1 MFRRSRFSVRPNVS
15 TAGRSAST
23 PQEATPANQEASE
36 ALREAGDSNNAS
48 ALTDK
53 PDITLSEKAATSG
66 EQNVDGTSSS
76 AAVQRR
82 KRFSVK
88 PKVAP
93 GRPSALS
100 RTPKSPVK
108 AVSQTSVDC
117 SCVGLDK
124 PTASSQT
131 GTTATPKGLQS
142 PRRRR
147 PSEDSKLPKIQPKP
161 TSISL
166 DSSEPSAVSP
176 AIHSVE
182 QTHLPADSS
191 KQSENISD
199 RQVKE
204 APPRPPDRPS
214 IPGKECTEL
223 SEKAKTLVSSKT
235 VPSLTPSALSLSR
248 LLNDPSDVQR
258 LVKAQKLRDLLREE
272 SRKEKK
278 LKKAKACPKV
288 FNLDPAK
295 MTMRDLIHYLPT
307 SNPMTSGVEE
317 LTQENETVLP
327 PSPGREAS
335 PEQAQEPEVL
345 PNTMGNTEEEE
356 EEAEEEQEEALM
368 VPQVKVAEDGSL
380 IIDEESLTVEVQRAK
395 GPNPA
400 ENRDPIFE
408 RGSTTT
414 YSSFRKLNH
423 GKRWT
428 SEETDMFFLALSMVG
443 TDFSMICQL
452 FPHRAR
458 SEIKNKFKK
467 EERENAWRID
477 KAIRERRKLDIE
489 YFSKLLEKILEY
501 QKSKKKLRSVAEK
514 KSSQKGKRKTKAKK
528 SGKKLSDV
536 EEEDEEDEDGKEV
549 LGLEEEEEEGEKEN
563 EDLCNDG
570 EIPVSDAKTKRG
582 KRKKRQIALDEEP
595 NDKRTKQVST
605 EQGEDGVHEDPEAE
619 LPDNHKDSDTS
630 EKTQNANTAKDTAI
644 KPAKLSRGRASKPLL
659 PLGRKWGKKPSPC
672 TAAKSTSLDEEDES
686 VNKDASSLSQASR
699 EPVGDDIS
707 SEEEEDAIVKPPR
720 PTRCGRVPKPI
731 KPLTY
736 PAKDEVHSSAS
747 ESTPASAAGSTAS
760 AAKPKSKQ
768 AAKKRILPQPDLAPK
783 SKKCK
788 LVTLTASQTEFSDED
803 SHQWQDEEVE
813 EVELA
818 GSPSKDSS
826 APVFVPAGL
835 HTPRPEIKE
844 VDETIAELDIL
855 ATMPDVL
862 GISQDALCPD
872 SACEQAQHETGS
884 AEPCEHQLD
893 LLIDVIEFISSE
905 HAEVSEDQSY
915 NEAAQTLLTIGNL
928 THVSQSEQ
936 NQVDI
941 LDHVTGMTSADVNE
955 TTHLEKELVSDAA
968 VQEESATPSV
978 STFDQEV
985 TQTLE
990 TTATVEQQV
999 SKTVSDEMAVKTS
1012 DEPHPE
1018 SSNKSTPQTKRGHVS
1033 KIKPKPN
1040 LGRASRTAQ
1049 SKSQPQIS
1057 AAGAAEESHTESP
1070 NIKDCSPALLKA
1082 DISSAEVK
1090 LTAEPSESQPDIV
1103 GVESG
1108 AEVQFQSRSFSE
1120 STFEPRRDQATRE
1133 TKSLSEPTDEK
1144 LTSHVEP
1151 FETGFKD
1158 PPISESFIT
1167 EVEEELSSIVSPA
1180 KESSDRPPMGETH
1193 AGELSVTEK
1202 GESEVTNTC
1211 QSRRSRLQKVKPK
1224 PNLSQTSRTVRS
1236 KPQITIHVEERGSI
1250 SDPTFHRKAE
1260 PSCTT
1265 SEEQVQSPDLD
1276 SAKPLLNIGS
1286 APTPTICGQLSTNK
1300 EKKSDAESQQST
1312 QENQNSESQFE
1323 HGKQPSSDKGSTSE
1337 FTLEKMTSHVE
1348 TTKSS
1353 CDKVVT
1359 THSALTVSQVGQGTN
1374 VDSAPVQEGSDQ
1386 PPVFTTSAEEQP
1398 IIQKEGEVQGEASTS
1413 QLRKTRLP
1421 KFKPKPNLLQTSRTA
1436 RSKPQTTKQPEER
1449 DPIPMQDP
1457 KSHKQSRCL
1466 TTEDERTRP
1475 SFSASPEKHVESVD
1489 PVLPTTTDGRP
1500 DLGAV
1505 ITDCGPSQYQNSESE
1520 FDLKENQVTND
1531 TKSSSEPTEEKVQSC
1546 VETAKS
1552 VFNNSAT
1559 SDLAISK
1566 VEQEPCTESEPR
1578 QQSAEKPPCVSH
1590 PEDLPVRQKEV
1601 NKDITTSQ
1609 SRRSRMQK
1617 VKPKPNLAQSSRIS
1631 RCKPQTVKPAL
1642 EKDLSPTSNMRSP
1655 EKTTAEVEPQ
1665 PACTPSSEKLSE
1677 NTDPASVLKPSIN
1690 IVSSST
1696 LSEELSTNEESSLTN
1711 VRLDLGAATTD
1722 QSSPENLNLSAS
1734 QFELSRDQVS
1744 YETKSASDPEKNMP
1758 CITTSMSSCKNVV
1771 TPDSAVAVSQAGEA
1785 DDAESASLQVSS
1797 VHQAVPV
1804 APVQQSPLNQ
1814 EKREAEAASQLR
1826 SRLQKVK
1833 PKPNL
1838 PQTPRTMQSNSQS
1851 TKDPVIH
1858 TQAVEKTRSQT
1869 CVSESSDYRMKDAE
1883 AQPSCSPTSP
1893 EKSNEF
1899 KSPDTYS
1906 VSEPSPKSGSSNK
1919 CRKEISSA
1927 EKEKTDAVCG
1937 SMSSSV
1943 SLEQNI
1949 PQRLRRFPKVKP
1961 KPNLGS
1967 SSRITQTKLQPADVS
1982 KPAEHV
1988 DTVSNIASAQDPE
2001 DNNDAQKSVKM
2012 SEKNLTSGHCSL
2024 NVEVCSVTS
2033 QPVDSEKALGTLD
2046 SKDPHPNDP
2055 SSPLGCLAQVNEQQS
2070 EHDHPSSNS
2079 EVPLVPV
2086 TQVSSTQNTSTLST
2100 NDIQSFPIFQ
2110 QMLPEKV
2117 PSDPDEPF
2125 FILSLTEI
2133 PLSSSGEVVNSATE
2147 NPSCLSVT
2155 ESSIPQ
2161 PSGVSGE
2168 SVAAAGEGSL
2178 SNVPMPMFKEI
2189 KSVTGLINVK
2199 ETEPGPSTLI
2209 GHNIQKTVDPQ
2220 EHTTDNPPKFPDA
2233 VDNNETEAALN
2244 KQRQTSIG
2252 RRVKLQVKPNAARRK
2267 QTSKTQSVKAAE
2279 SAPIQTHTTL
2289 EPKASDAV
2297 TEAKRG
2303 SCSHDEGI
2311 VTDGKGTN
2319 SSLEAQTS
2327 QRCVRKPRGCLSSL
2341 SVTKKTSPPQNLP
2354 PSKPVSKRSKLKTPV
2369 TEGQQSLPEPVA
2381 STSHDVPSTR
2391 SLTQPVKETRST
2403 SITLLTQTAV
2413 NIRETCDRSPRSPD
2427 PSTSQCT
2434 ENDCVDSCALE
2445 EEPTSVSQYFLTNI
2459 FTEVD
2464 EG

>member
-15 TAGRSAST
+15 TAGRSASA
-23 PQEATPANQEASE
+23 PPEATPANQEASE
-36 ALREAGDSNNAS
+36 ALREVGDSNNAS
-48 ALTDK
+48 ALTEK
-53 PDITLSEKAATSG
+53 SDITLSEKAAASG
-66 EQNVDGTSSS
+66 DGSEQNVDGTSSS

-100 RTPKSPVK
+100 RTPKSPIK

-117 SCVGLDK
+117 SGAGIDK
-124 PTASSQT
+124 AKASSQT

-166 DSSEPSAVSP
+166 DASEPSAVSS
-176 AIHSVE
+176 AVQSVE

-204 APPRPPDRPS
+204 AHPRPPDRPS
-214 IPGKECTEL
+214 IPDKESTEL
-223 SEKAKTLVSSKT
+223 SEKAKTLASSKT

-272 SRKEKK
+272 RRKEKK
-278 LKKAKACPKV
+278 LKKAKAVSKV

-327 PSPGREAS
+327 PSPEREAS
-335 PEQAQEPEVL
+335 PEQAQEPEIP
-345 PNTMGNTEEEE
+345 PNTMGNTEEEA

-423 GKRWT
+423 AKRWT
-428 SEETDMFFLALSMVG
+428 SEETDMFFLAVSMVG

-467 EERENAWRID
+467 EERENVWRID

-501 QKSKKKLRSVAEK
+501 QRSKKKLRSVAEK
-514 KSSQKGKRKTKAKK
+514 KPSQKGKRKTKAKK
-528 SGKKLSDV
+528 SGRKLSDV

-582 KRKKRQIALDEEP
+582 KRKNRQIALDEEP
-595 NDKRTKQVST
+595 NDKRTKRVST
-605 EQGEDGVHEDPEAE
+605 EQGTGTVSGFVVTKHVDEDGVCEEPEAE

-630 EKTQNANTAKDTAI
+630 EKTRNANTAKDTAI

-659 PLGRKWGKKPSPC
+659 PLGRKWSKKPSPC
-672 TAAKSTSLDEEDES
+672 TTTKSTSLNEEDES
-686 VNKDASSLSQASR
+686 VNKDPSSLSQASR

-707 SEEEEDAIVKPPR
+707 SEGEEEDAIVKPPR

-747 ESTPASAAGSTAS
+747 ETTPASAAGSTAS

-768 AAKKRILPQPDLAPK
+768 AAKKRILPQHDLAPK

-928 THVSQSEQ
+928 SHVSQSEQ

-941 LDHVTGMTSADVNE
+941 RDHVTGTASADVNE
-955 TTHLEKELVSDAA
+955 TTHLETELVSDVA

-978 STFDQEV
+978 STFDHDV
-985 TQTLE
+985 TQTSE
-990 TTATVEQQV
+990 TVATVEQQI

-1018 SSNKSTPQTKRGHVS
+1018 SSNKNTLQTKRGHFS

-1040 LGRASRTAQ
+1040 LSRVSRTVQ
-1049 SKSQPQIS
+1049 SKSQPDIS
-1057 AAGAAEESHTESP
+1057 AARTAEESHTESA

-1082 DISSAEVK
+1082 DISSTEVK
-1090 LTAEPSESQPDIV
+1090 LTAKPSESQPDIV
-1103 GVESG
+1103 GVESA
-1108 AEVQFQSRSFSE
+1108 AEIQFQSHSFSE
-1120 STFEPRRDQATRE
+1120 STFEPHRDQATRE

-1158 PPISESFIT
+1158 PPNSDSLIT
-1167 EVEEELSSIVSPA
+1167 EVEEKLCSIVSPA
-1180 KESSDRPPMGETH
+1180 KESSDKPTGETH

-1202 GESEVTNTC
+1202 GESEVSNTC

-1236 KPQITIHVEERGSI
+1236 KPQITIQVEESGSI
-1250 SDPTFHRKAE
+1250 SD

-1276 SAKPLLNIGS
+1276 SVKPLLNLGS
-1286 APTPTICGQLSTNK
+1286 APTPPDELSTNK
-1300 EKKSDAESQQST
+1300 EKKPDAESQQST

-1323 HGKQPSSDKGSTSE
+1323 HGKQPSSDTGSTSE

-1348 TTKSS
+1348 ATKSS

-1359 THSALTVSQVGQGTN
+1359 THSAVTVSQVGQGAN

-1386 PPVFTTSAEEQP
+1386 PPVLP
-1398 IIQKEGEVQGEASTS
+1398 VIQKEGEVQGEASTF
-1413 QLRKTRLP
+1413 QLRKARLP

-1449 DPIPMQDP
+1449 DPIPTQDP
-1457 KSHKQSRCL
+1457 KSRKQSRCL
-1466 TTEDERTRP
+1466 TTEDEQPR
-1475 SFSASPEKHVESVD
+1475 SSCSASPEKHVESVD
-1489 PVLPTTTDGRP
+1489 VLLPTTKDGRP

-1505 ITDCGPSQYQNSESE
+1505 ITGCGPSQCQNLESE
-1520 FDLKENQVTND
+1520 FDLKGNQVTND

-1566 VEQEPCTESEPR
+1566 VEQEPCTESEPG
-1578 QQSAEKPPCVSH
+1578 QESAEKPPSCVSH

-1601 NKDITTSQ
+1601 NKDTTPSP

-1655 EKTTAEVEPQ
+1655 EKTTAKVEPQ
-1665 PACTPSSEKLSE
+1665 PVCTLSSEKLSE

-1690 IVSSST
+1690 IVSTST
-1696 LSEELSTNEESSLTN
+1696 LSEELLTNEESSLTN
-1711 VRLDLGAATTD
+1711 VRLDLGAATSD
-1722 QSSPENLNLSAS
+1722 QSASENVNLSAS
-1734 QFELSRDQVS
+1734 QFEPSRDQVS
-1744 YETKSASDPEKNMP
+1744 SETKSASDPEKNMP
-1758 CITTSMSSCKNVV
+1758 CITTSVSSCKNVV
-1771 TPDSAVAVSQAGEA
+1771 APDSAVTVSQAGEA
-1785 DDAESASLQVSS
+1785 GDAESASLQKSS
-1797 VHQAVPV
+1797 VHQAVLV
-1804 APVQQSPLNQ
+1804 APVQESPLNQ
-1814 EKREAEAASQLR
+1814 EKSEAESASQLR
-1826 SRLQKVK
+1826 SRRLQKIK

-1838 PQTPRTMQSNSQS
+1838 QQTPRTMQSNSQS

-1858 TQAVEKTRSQT
+1858 TQVVEKSCSQT

-1899 KSPDTYS
+1899 KSPDAYS
-1906 VSEPSPKSGSSNK
+1906 VSEPSLESGSSNK
-1919 CRKEISSA
+1919 CREEISSS
-1927 EKEKTDAVCG
+1927 EREKTDAVCG
-1937 SMSSSV
+1937 PMSRSV

-1967 SSRITQTKLQPADVS
+1967 SSRITQTKLQPADIS
-1982 KPAEHV
+1982 KSAEHV
-1988 DTVSNIASAQDPE
+1988 DTISNIAPAQDPG
-2001 DNNDAQKSVKM
+2001 DNNDAQKSVKLP
-2012 SEKNLTSGHCSL
+2012 EKNLTSGHCSI

-2070 EHDHPSSNS
+2070 EHDHHSSNS

-2086 TQVSSTQNTSTLST
+2086 NQVSSTQNTSTLST

-2110 QMLPEKV
+2110 EMLPEKV

-2189 KSVTGLINVK
+2189 KSVTGLISVE
-2199 ETEPGPSTLI
+2199 ETVLDPSTLI
-2209 GHNIQKTVDPQ
+2209 DHNIQKTVDPQ

-2233 VDNNETEAALN
+2233 VDNNEPEAALN
-2244 KQRQTSIG
+2244 KHRQTSIG
-2252 RRVKLQVKPNAARRK
+2252 RRAKLQVKPNAARRK
-2267 QTSKTQSVKAAE
+2267 QTSKTKSVKAAE
-2279 SAPIQTHTTL
+2279 SAPTQTNTTQ

-2297 TEAKRG
+2297 TEAQRG
-2303 SCSHDEGI
+2303 SCSRDEEI
-2311 VTDGKGTN
+2311 EM
-2319 SSLEAQTS
+2319 EAQTS
-2327 QRCVRKPRGCLSSL
+2327 QRCVRKPKGSLSSL
-2341 SVTKKTSPPQNLP
+2341 SVTKKTSPAQNLP
-2354 PSKPVSKRSKLKTPV
+2354 PSKPVSKRSKLKTPL

-2381 STSHDVPSTR
+2381 STSHDVPSTQ
-2391 SLTQPVKETRST
+2391 SLTQPLKETRPA

-2413 NIRETCDRSPRSPD
+2413 IIRETCDQSPRSPD

-2434 ENDCVDSCALE
+2434 EDDCVDSCALE